1 MKLERKAPG
10 SSGSYGSSGRP
21 SQAKASPAAGL
32 PGKAIAT
39 ALLNTEGRIVAFSA
53 PGGEFCGHLPGEIP
67 GEHWNVLCADSDVE
81 RLAALISQGPGH
93 QHINELYIG
102 LTGAA
107 PPIRVARL
115 RHERLHT
122 GGHSLT
128 FLRIS
133 TDAFPPLDCEELRI
147 LLGHS
152 FHSLRSPLTS
162 LSTAIQLLAG
172 GTKEVTQSR
181 RRRLCGQAL
190 GNLSLLERTLAESS
204 LVLDSVLEFSTEEAA
219 STDIIG
225 FLTGISR
232 DLAGGYAISIIED
245 PASSGSP
252 AASGKILLGQ
262 RCLRHLILQIF
273 GLCEKFGTLENG
285 IAVRVSFESR
295 LLRIRFSSPGM
306 SVPEAVAA
314 VLRAPLILH
323 DSGHRQTAFF
333 FDGFV
338 IGQHLRA
345 LGGSLKVSATDSGD
359 SEITLKLPIPAA
371 RHP

>member
-10 SSGSYGSSGRP
+10 SSGEPAP
-21 SQAKASPAAGL
+21 STPLPPVADL
-32 PGKAIAT
+32 PGKAVST
-39 ALLNTEGRIVAFSA
+39 ALLNAEGRIVAFSA
-53 PGGEFCGHLPGEIP
+53 PGGELCVRRAGEIL
-67 GEHWNVLCADSDVE
+67 GEHWSVLCADSDLD
-81 RLAALISQGPGH
+81 RLAALISKGPGH

-102 LTGAA
+102 LTGGA

-115 RHERLHT
+115 RHERLRR

-128 FLRIS
+128 FLRVS
-133 TDAFPPLDCEELRI
+133 TGAFPPLDPAAIRT

-172 GTKEVTQSR
+172 GTKEVMQSR
-181 RRRLCGQAL
+181 RHRLCGQAL
-190 GNLSLLERTLAESS
+190 DNLSLLERTLAESS
-204 LVLDSVLEFSTEEAA
+204 LVLEDILEFSTEEAT

-232 DLAGGYAISIIED
+232 DLAGGDAISVTED
-245 PASSGSP
+245 PAPSGST
-252 AASGKILLGQ
+252 AASGKILLRQ
-262 RCLRHLILQIF
+262 QCLRHLILQTF
-273 GLCEKFGTLENG
+273 GLCEKFRAPESG
-285 IAVRVSFESR
+285 IAVRVSFESH
-295 LLRIRFSSPGM
+295 LLRIRFSSPGL

-323 DSGHRQTAFF
+323 DSGHRQSAFF

-345 LGGSLKVSATDSGD
+345 LGGSLKVSAADSGN
-359 SEITLKLPIPAA
+359 SEITLKLPIAA
-371 RHP
+371 GQHP

>member
-10 SSGSYGSSGRP
+10 SPGPSG
-21 SQAKASPAAGL
+21 KPAPATPLPPVAEL

-53 PGGEFCGHLPGEIP
+53 PGGEFCGHRPGEIP
-67 GEHWNVLCADSDVE
+67 GEHWSVLCAESDLE
-81 RLAALISQGPGH
+81 RLAALISKGPGH

-102 LTGAA
+102 LTGGG

-115 RHERLHT
+115 RHERLRR

-128 FLRIS
+128 FQRVS
-133 TDAFPPLDCEELRI
+133 TGAFPPLDSAELRT

-152 FHSLRSPLTS
+152 FHSLRTPLTS

-181 RRRLCGQAL
+181 RHRLCGQAL

-204 LVLDSVLEFSTEEAA
+204 LVLEDTLEFSTEEAT

-232 DLAGGYAISIIED
+232 ALAGGDAISVTED
-245 PASSGSP
+245 PASSSSP
-252 AASGKILLGQ
+252 AASGKILLRQ

-273 GLCEKFGTLENG
+273 GLCEKFKALESG
-285 IAVRVSFESR
+285 IAVGVSFESH

-323 DSGHRQTAFF
+323 DSGHRQSSFF

-338 IGQHLRA
+338 IGQHLRT
-345 LGGSLKVSATDSGD
+345 LGGILKVSAADSD
-359 SEITLKLPIPAA
+359 NSEITLKLPIAA
-371 RHP
+371 GRHL

>member
-10 SSGSYGSSGRP
+10 SSGEP
-21 SQAKASPAAGL
+21 APAKASPPVAG
-32 PGKAIAT
+32 PSATGYAT
-39 ALLNTEGRIVAFSA
+39 ALLNDEGRIVAFSA
-53 PGGEFCGHLPGEIP
+53 PGGEFCGHRPGEIP
-67 GEHWNVLCADSDVE
+67 GEHWSVLCADSDLE
-81 RLAALISQGPGH
+81 RLAALISKGPGH
-93 QHINELYIG
+93 QHVNELYVG
-102 LTGAA
+102 LTGGG

-115 RHERLHT
+115 RHERLRR

-133 TDAFPPLDCEELRI
+133 TDAFPPLDSAELRT

-172 GTKEVTQSR
+172 STKEVTQSR
-181 RRRLCGQAL
+181 RRRLCGQAQ

-204 LVLDSVLEFSTEEAA
+204 LVLEDILEFSTEEAA

-225 FLTGISR
+225 FLTGIGR
-232 DLAGGYAISIIED
+232 DLAGGDAISIIGD
-245 PASSGSP
+245 PASSGG
-252 AASGKILLGQ
+252 AAANGKILLRQ
-262 RCLRHLILQIF
+262 RCLRHLILQLF

-314 VLRAPLILH
+314 VLRAPLRLH
-323 DSGHRQTAFF
+323 DSGHRQSAFF

-345 LGGSLKVSATDSGD
+345 LGGTLKVSAADSGD
-359 SEITLKLPIPAA
+359 SEITLKLPIAA
-371 RHP
+371 GRHP